1 MLASLALIS
10 ATVVPCQTRH
20 FLLKLTGVSTIGIGH
35 KRRCFFAAQDG
46 RPLAT
51 MGDDDFTVF
60 AKLISEAQIIHTIRF
75 LQWPCCRIGSFFP
88 SINQP
93 IIMPHL
99 CDIVVER
106 LHESE
111 ERLELF
117 ALSEL
122 LHVVF
127 G

>member
-51 MGDDDFTVF
+51 MGDD
-60 AKLISEAQIIHTIRF
+60 TIRF